1 MSWKHKSPP
10 PIKNLLMSEIPIVQ
24 PESRKAKTSSPQG
37 KQVRLNI
44 VYVDVWSAVKVSSL
58 VSLAFSITV
67 FLVVIL
73 SWLLLNTVGVIGALE
88 GIVGDILGD
97 GGGAILALLSFN
109 QVALLAFV
117 GALINL
123 VSLTVLGSLGAV
135 LYNAIAR
142 LTGGLTV
149 GFTNT

>member
-10 PIKNLLMSEIPIVQ
+10 PRKNLLMSEIPIVQ

-37 KQVRLNI
+37 KQVRLNL

-149 GFTNT
+149 GFTNN

>member
-1 MSWKHKSPP
+1 M
-10 PIKNLLMSEIPIVQ
+10 
-24 PESRKAKTSSPQG
+24 
-37 KQVRLNI
+37 
-44 VYVDVWSAVKVSSL
+44 YVDVWSAVKVSSL

-149 GFTNT
+149 GFTNN